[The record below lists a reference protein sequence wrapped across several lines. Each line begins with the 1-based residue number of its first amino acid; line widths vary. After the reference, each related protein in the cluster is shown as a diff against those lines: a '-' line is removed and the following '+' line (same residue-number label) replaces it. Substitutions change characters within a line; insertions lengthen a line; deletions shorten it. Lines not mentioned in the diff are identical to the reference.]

1 MPDEALLEAAASDAL
16 SSPEQVEAQARRLL
30 GSERAKSR
38 AREFHEQWLGLSRL
52 GSIARNDS
60 PPGAATSWRE
70 STHRFI
76 DGIFWSD
83 APLASSLFSSSD
95 VHYDATLAAMYGLPD
110 TAEFA
115 LATDVDNRHGLL
127 TQPGLMAL
135 LAHADQSSPIQR
147 GVFVRESILCEEV
160 EPPPPQVDNNPPDPD
175 PNLTTR
181 ERFAVHTE
189 SPACARCHEL
199 IDPIGFGF
207 EKYDHLGR
215 FRSEENGLPIDV
227 SGALVELEE
236 QALNSEFDGADELS
250 ARIALS
256 ETALTCMA
264 RKWFIFAMGRGQD
277 ESDDCSIEHAVDL
290 ARRSDGDLHE
300 LLVALTTS
308 DAFRFR
314 AAHESDGGGAR

>member
-1 MPDEALLEAAASDAL
+1 MPD
-16 SSPEQVEAQARRLL
+16 
-30 GSERAKSR
+30 
-38 AREFHEQWLGLSRL
+38 
-52 GSIARNDS
+52 
-60 PPGAATSWRE
+60 
-70 STHRFI
+70 
-76 DGIFWSD
+76 
-83 APLASSLFSSSD
+83 
-95 VHYDATLAAMYGLPD
+95 
-110 TAEFA
+110 
-115 LATDVDNRHGLL
+115 
-127 TQPGLMAL
+127 
-135 LAHADQSSPIQR
+135 
-147 GVFVRESILCEEV
+147 
-160 EPPPPQVDNNPPDPD
+160 PPDPD

-215 FRSEENGLPIDV
+215 FRSDENGLPIDT

-236 QALNSEFDGADELS
+236 QPLNGEFDGAGELS

-277 ESDDCSIEHAVDL
+277 AGDDCSIDRAVEL
-290 ARRSDGDLHE
+290 ARGSDGDLHE
-300 LLVALTTS
+300 LLIALTTS

-314 AAHESDGGGAR
+314 AAHESDGGGAP